1 MRGRGEPATIEEQ
14 NLAADTAPRKA
25 VLQTYRM
32 FKPIEI
38 DTSHLDPDAVLEKVL
53 AALYKHGIFEI
64 HQITSFPREIILVD
78 NCSKIPLNVPEQ
90 FQEYNLSIIDLC

>member
-53 AALYKHGIFEI
+53 VALYKH
-64 HQITSFPREIILVD
+64 
-78 NCSKIPLNVPEQ
+78 KKLNMRQ
-90 FQEYNLSIIDLC
+90 SS